1 MSGMARI
8 HFGLAKDDQV
18 EVNVFDVGGR
28 RIRMLANR
36 RFKAGEHDL
45 VWDGTDDNGRPV
57 ARGVYFTQVKYKDS
71 AFNEAKKLTVL
82 K

>member
-1 MSGMARI
+1 M
-8 HFGLAKDDQV
+8 LAK
-18 EVNVFDVGGR
+18 
-28 RIRMLANR
+28 R